1 MILKTI
7 LIMMSFMQKS
17 KKKEKKLLKKE
28 NLEMKITILHS
39 YNDLNHEWRKCS
51 NQKLQDKNDKARIKL
66 KKSWF
71 HEKSLKEE
79 SLFYTAVKFRITN
92 NKSTDIT

>member
-7 LIMMSFMQKS
+7 LIMTSFMLRS

-28 NLEMKITILHS
+28 NLEMKIIILHS

-51 NQKLQDKNDKARIKL
+51 NQKWHDKNDKARIKL

-71 HEKSLKEE
+71 LEKSLKEE
-79 SLFYTAVKFRITN
+79 SLFYTAVRFRITN